1 MKLTPN
7 TAGIRLKLGSAFDAQ
22 PTAQLP
28 SYEIESGHLGARVL
42 ATTVAAYTVK
52 VLLEGEMLDPASA
65 SEQLRNYGSRLEKE
79 LSLGQDILHFL
90 FPDEGRLTMIIR
102 WLNSRANL
110 HVWQMANRIPPP
122 EAFYK
127 AHPRILE
134 ACKFSRAVVLDAST
148 PATITTGSVNPLTG
162 AFLTRW
168 IQTELESD
176 SAETRPRFF
185 FHVVIPPQLWPGVM
199 HSHFRYENGV

>member
-7 TAGIRLKLGSAFDAQ
+7 IAGIRLKLGSALDAQ
-22 PTAQLP
+22 PTAHLP
-28 SYEIESGHLGARVL
+28 PYEIESGHLGARVL

-127 AHPRILE
+127 AHPRIFE
-134 ACKFSRAVVLDAST
+134 ACKFSRAVILDAST
-148 PATITTGSVNPLTG
+148 PATITTGSINPLTG
-162 AFLTRW
+162 AFLTCW

-185 FHVVIPPQLWPGVM
+185 FHVVIPPQLWPGIM

>member
-7 TAGIRLKLGSAFDAQ
+7 IAGIRLKLGSALDAQ
-22 PTAQLP
+22 PTAHLP
-28 SYEIESGHLGARVL
+28 PYEIESGHLGARVL

-127 AHPRILE
+127 AHPRIFE
-134 ACKFSRAVVLDAST
+134 ACKFSRAVILDAST
-148 PATITTGSVNPLTG
+148 PATITTGSINPLTG
-162 AFLTRW
+162 AFLTCW

-185 FHVVIPPQLWPGVM
+185 FHVVIPPRLWKGVM

>member
-7 TAGIRLKLGSAFDAQ
+7 TAGIRLKLSSAFDAQ

-28 SYEIESGHLGARVL
+28 YYEIESGHLGARVL

-52 VLLEGEMLDPASA
+52 YCWRVKCWIRLPPRSSCEITEAGWRKSSTSA
-65 SEQLRNYGSRLEKE
+65 N
-79 LSLGQDILHFL
+79 DILHFL

-110 HVWQMANRIPPP
+110 HVWEMANRIPPP
-122 EAFYK
+122 ETFYK

-134 ACKFSRAVVLDAST
+134 ACKFSRAVILDAST
-148 PATITTGSVNPLTG
+148 PATITTGSINPLTG
-162 AFLTRW
+162 AFLARW

-185 FHVVIPPQLWPGVM
+185 FHVVIPPQLWPGIM

>member
-1 MKLTPN
+1 
-7 TAGIRLKLGSAFDAQ
+7 
-22 PTAQLP
+22 
-28 SYEIESGHLGARVL
+28 VL

-127 AHPRILE
+127 AHPRIFE
-134 ACKFSRAVVLDAST
+134 ACKFSRAVILEAST
-148 PATITTGSVNPLTG
+148 PATITTGSINPLTG
-162 AFLTRW
+162 PFLSRW
-168 IQTELESD
+168 IHTELESD

-185 FHVVIPPQLWPGVM
+185 FHVVIPPQLWPAVM

>member
-7 TAGIRLKLGSAFDAQ
+7 IAGIRLKLGSALDAQ
-22 PTAQLP
+22 PTAHLP
-28 SYEIESGHLGARVL
+28 PYEIESGHLGARVL

-90 FPDEGRLTMIIR
+90 FPDEGRLIMIIR

-127 AHPRILE
+127 AHPRIFE
-134 ACKFSRAVVLDAST
+134 ACKFSRAVILDAST
-148 PATITTGSVNPLTG
+148 PATITTGSINPLTG
-162 AFLTRW
+162 AFLTCW

-185 FHVVIPPQLWPGVM
+185 FHVVIPPQLWPGIM